1 MISATPR
8 DRLCLMMSS
17 EMKQFAIGTLL
28 FKEWPTVRESGNVE
42 CFSTDAGG
50 EAPGTG
56 EPSEPAT
63 RVLRISQLDAF
74 ELDGA
79 LEQLVWS
86 QFSQCFQ
93 HFKPGL
99 LTPFEPELKALLQLL
114 LWRFTVYSQSA
125 TAGQTLLSIR
135 YRDAASGARRY
146 RPMSRRQKLGL
157 ALCTVGERWL
167 RERSHS
173 LFLRLP
179 ADSYAR
185 AGRRALELLTGLA
198 RAASLLNFLQ
208 FLRRGSYPTLAERA
222 LGLRAEFSKP
232 QAAPR
237 DVSFHY
243 VNRELLWHGF
253 AEFLIFLLPLVNM
266 WKLKAAVL
274 ALFSPPNASSSSAA
288 DDSDA
293 SESANCK
300 ECGLCG
306 EWPTMPHSIGCGHV
320 FCYYCIK
327 GHTIADIYFT
337 CPRCGAEVSVV
348 EPVRLPVEL
357 MDMRQD

>member
-1 MISATPR
+1 MA
-8 DRLCLMMSS
+8 
-17 EMKQFAIGTLL
+17 
-28 FKEWPTVRESGNVE
+28 
-42 CFSTDAGG
+42 DARG
-50 EAPGTG
+50 EAPGPG
-56 EPSEPAT
+56 EASDLAT

-125 TAGQTLLSIR
+125 TAGQALLSIR
-135 YRDAASGARRY
+135 YRDASSGARRY

-157 ALCTVGERWL
+157 ALCTVGGRWL

-179 ADSYAR
+179 ADSHAR
-185 AGRRALELLTGLA
+185 TARRALELLAGLA
-198 RAASLLNFLQ
+198 SAASLLNFLL
-208 FLRRGSYPTLAERA
+208 FLRRGSYPTLAERL
-222 LGLRAEFSKP
+222 LGVRAEFSRP
-232 QAAPR
+232 QGPR

-253 AEFLIFLLPLVNM
+253 AEFLIFLLPLVNV
-266 WKLKAAVL
+266 WKLKSAAL
-274 ALFSPPNASSSSAA
+274 ALFSPPHPSADA
-288 DDSDA
+288 DA
-293 SESANCK
+293 SESTNCK

-306 EWPTMPHSIGCGHV
+306 EWPTMPHSVGCGHV

-327 GHTIADIYFT
+327 GHAMADMYFT
-337 CPRCGAEVSVV
+337 CPRCGAEGGAV

-357 MDMRQD
+357 TEIRQD